1 MPDQEKRAWIALTI
15 ILIALIAYFS
25 LISFVKFDS
34 ASMAV
39 FAIVGFLGFRR
50 FRGKSREAVFDERDR
65 QIERNALLTS
75 LRVFYVFLILFSVVV
90 GFTQGWHTSVP
101 IWMAVQIFWAVSLVM
116 WALKALLII
125 VQYRR
130 GAYA

>member
-1 MPDQEKRAWIALTI
+1 MPDQEKQAWIALTI
-15 ILIALIAYFS
+15 ILVALVAYFS

-50 FRGKSREAVFDERDR
+50 FRSKSKEVVYDERDR
-65 QIERNALLTS
+65 QIERHALLTS

-90 GFTQGWHTSVP
+90 GFAGGWDASVP
-101 IWMAVQIFWAVSLVM
+101 IWMAVQIIWAISLTM

-130 GAYA
+130 GAHA